1 MVKQVESD
9 EEEDEDIFLEAMPS
23 AIGLV
28 RQITPNHGMPMSV
41 GLLSQRKEPP
51 VGLTPACALL
61 NAVIS

>member
-9 EEEDEDIFLEAMPS
+9 EEEDEDIFLEAIPS

-28 RQITPNHGMPMSV
+28 RQITPNYGMSMSV
-41 GLLSQRKEPP
+41 GLLSQRKDP
-51 VGLTPACALL
+51 VGLTPACAWL